1 MNKASTENLLCEI
14 KILKQIKHEYV
25 VQLIDFQVIL
35 IINNQIFISVIYYF
49 LHKIKWDDNYIYLI
63 MEYCQGGDLSN
74 FIRSR
79 RTIPEKYVRKFIQ
92 QIGKLI
98 ITIQIKFFNNHYFI

>member
-1 MNKASTENLLCEI
+1 
-14 KILKQIKHEYV
+14 
-25 VQLIDFQVIL
+25 
-35 IINNQIFISVIYYF
+35 
-49 LHKIKWDDNYIYLI
+49 